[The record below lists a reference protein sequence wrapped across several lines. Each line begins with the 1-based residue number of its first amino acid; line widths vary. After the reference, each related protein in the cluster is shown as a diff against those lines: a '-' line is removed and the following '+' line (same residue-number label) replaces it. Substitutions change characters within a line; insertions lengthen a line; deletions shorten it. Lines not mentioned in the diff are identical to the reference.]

1 MNNIGVSCRLRLLS
15 QLCLDYNQIVADVKN
30 ADRKRNV
37 YQNKE
42 LGLSLFSS
50 DELLNRDNSSRI
62 EQQLRANIGEESV
75 ARYREF
81 DKFVC
86 LEFLGDLFRRT
97 SKDDSTPRLNAGF
110 VAYDKT
116 SKQVVVVL
124 LGSLQPS
131 DYWLYNGDLCRASAL
146 KTWGDRLSVLPSGL
160 ESLELHRGYA
170 SLALELSIQ
179 VDDIVADTFG
189 IHANKITSYLY
200 TGHSLG
206 AAAAGQMQIF
216 KEFEILQNAAYLTTY
231 GLLFA
236 QPRSIVVVDAQGN
249 KNNILE
255 TTFMR
260 SLATRTIDFVVAKDI
275 VPIVSEMCPANLIG
289 RERNHTKS
297 DHEEDGDSFMR
308 CMSMKV
314 ARFRRQY
321 GQSAFGALGTRWET
335 GTADGLFV
343 LPSGLRHF
351 AKVYMK
357 EVTKAIDF
365 ESEQT
370 DDDDAN
376 EDKAWTDLKTL
387 KHIDGTETFK
397 WLARSRFAQDAE
409 SDSDS
414 DGTAIPDSSDV
425 IESMNDVIT
434 PCESLRA
441 TNEASDGNFIAS
453 FLLDDCD
460 DFYHNVGEECAV
472 VSPIRC
478 MRLRSMSTE

>member
-1 MNNIGVSCRLRLLS
+1 MNNTGLSCRLRLLS

-30 ADRKRNV
+30 ADRKRRV
-37 YQNKE
+37 YRNKE

-75 ARYREF
+75 SRYREF
-81 DKFVC
+81 DKFMC

-124 LGSLQPS
+124 LGSLKPS

-179 VDDIVADTFG
+179 VDAIVADTFG
-189 IHANKITSYLY
+189 IHENKITSYLY

-206 AAAAGQMQIF
+206 AAAAGHMQIL
-216 KEFEILQNAAYLTTY
+216 KEFEILQDAARLTTY

-249 KNNILE
+249 KNDVLE
-255 TTFMR
+255 TPFMR

-289 RERNHTKS
+289 QERNHTEC

-308 CMSMKV
+308 GIGMKI

-321 GQSAFGALGTRWET
+321 GQSAFGALGTRWEA
-335 GTADGLFV
+335 GTADGLFAI
-343 LPSGLRHF
+343 PSGLRHF
-351 AKVYMK
+351 AKVYVK

-365 ESEQT
+365 EFLDT
-370 DDDDAN
+370 DDDDPN
-376 EDKAWTDLKTL
+376 EEKAWTDLKTA
-387 KHIDGTETFK
+387 KHIDGTETLK
-397 WLARSRFAQDAE
+397 WLARSRFALDAE
-409 SDSDS
+409 CDSDS
-414 DGTAIPDSSDV
+414 DGTATPHSSDV

-441 TNEASDGNFIAS
+441 SHEASDGNFLPSLALHDWEDS
-453 FLLDDCD
+453 CND
-460 DFYHNVGEECAV
+460 VGEEWV
-472 VSPIRC
+472 VASPIRC
-478 MRLRSMSTE
+478 MQLRSMSTE